1 MRFRTAKALYI
12 ATEDKL
18 RTDFHVIAMD
28 RKAKRN
34 DLAIRGL
41 RDALARYSSIPEAE
55 SLKAWLDIL
64 DPPPPPP
71 ADPTKVPAAPAPK
84 KP

>member
-1 MRFRTAKALYI
+1 
-12 ATEDKL
+12 
-18 RTDFHVIAMD
+18 MD
-28 RKAKRN
+28 RAAKRK

-41 RDALARYSSIPEAE
+41 RDALTRYSSIPEAE

-71 ADPTKVPAAPAPK
+71 ADPTKVPARPRSEKTMIFRTP
-84 KP
+84 